1 MSAHIDATELDA
13 LAVDIGEASKEMQ
26 KNAVKAIEVGAR
38 DIKDDWRGAARGM
51 SGRHAKQY
59 PSKITYDLEQFGDGV
74 VAEIGPVKSGQGNL
88 GAILE
93 YAGGDVR
100 NGPQNASRLAL
111 RANLDS
117 ILRGLAKAGTD
128 PLGE

>member
-1 MSAHIDATELDA
+1 MSADVDATELDA
-13 LAVDIGEASKEMQ
+13 LAIDIGEASTEMQ
-26 KNAVKAIEVGAR
+26 KNAIKALEVGAR
-38 DIKDDWRGAARGM
+38 DIKDDWRGAARSL
-51 SGRHAKQY
+51 SGRHAGKY
-59 PSKITYDLEQFGDGV
+59 PAKISYDLEEFADGV
-74 VAEIGPVKSGQGNL
+74 VAEIGPEKSGQGNL

-93 YAGGDVR
+93 YAGGDVKSA
-100 NGPQNASRLAL
+100 PQNASRLAL